1 MAIVSSMAATML
13 PQLVMFI
20 IDKVV
25 KEDCCLLLVSK
36 FESITL
42 LDGKV
47 RSLGLAARD
56 TFTLFDD
63 LCILGDSNL
72 KRLQSLQTRIFS
84 QNVFPR
90 TCWKRSD

>member
-13 PQLVMFI
+13 PQLVTFI

-25 KEDCCLLLVSK
+25 KEGRCLLLVSE

-42 LDGKV
+42 LDEKT
-47 RSLGLAARD
+47 RSLGPAARD

-72 KRLQSLQTRIFS
+72 KRPANSNIFAKR
-84 QNVFPR
+84 FP
-90 TCWKRSD
+90 